1 MTNYAVYNKTLSR
14 IFKKI
19 NFIMTVTSSKQARKR
34 GACLMPNVTQTV
46 ILSAKSKSAWSPAHY
61 FMYAACALLIGCSA
75 TQPPVPVVDRVKNA
89 APEPSKSIAAD
100 SLNNQVYT
108 VQKGDTLYAI
118 ALNHGIDYKKLV
130 EWNNIRDPNSIR
142 PGQKINLFLP
152 TAAENDSRP
161 TLYALPQQPVTTNIE
176 PDAQLQES
184 LPLASPDGISNDIA
198 SSNANVKTGP
208 KALKLPFSEQNT
220 ALIRQSANSPAAAIQ
235 AAPPNVS
242 NEKAQIETAS
252 QHESTKT
259 NHANNQSI
267 SDWMWPA
274 DGKVVATFS
283 KNSKGVKISG
293 HAGQPVVA
301 SAAGVVV
308 YSGSGLRGYGNLI
321 IIKHDDVFLSAYAH
335 NNKLL
340 VKEGEAVT
348 KGQAIAEMGN
358 TDSDA
363 VQLHFEIRKNSKP
376 VDPLEYL
383 PHQS

>member
-1 MTNYAVYNKTLSR
+1 MTNYAVYNKTLR
-14 IFKKI
+14 RMFKDIISIVADTK
-19 NFIMTVTSSKQARKR
+19 SKYARKL
-34 GACLMPNVTQTV
+34 GACLINEQF
-46 ILSAKSKSAWSPAHY
+46 KSKSALLSARA
-61 FMYAACALLIGCSA
+61 FMLYAMCAVFIGCST

-89 APEPSKSIAAD
+89 APEPGKTTEIN
-100 SLNNQVYT
+100 SLSNKVYT
-108 VQKGDTLYAI
+108 VQKGDTLYGI

-152 TAAENDSRP
+152 TPVEDDAKP
-161 TLYALPQQPVTTNIE
+161 TLYALPQQPITTTIE
-176 PDAQLQES
+176 PDAQPSES
-184 LPLASPDGISNDIA
+184 LPLASPESVSNDVV
-198 SSNANVKTGP
+198 SSSGMVKTGP
-208 KALKLPFSEQNT
+208 KALKLPFSEQQNT
-220 ALIRQSANSPAAAIQ
+220 LRMQQSANSSPAAIQ
-235 AAPPNVS
+235 PVPAIAV
-242 NEKAQIETAS
+242 NEKAKIEEAS
-252 QHESTKT
+252 QFESNKADKVGNRSVT
-259 NHANNQSI
+259 
-267 SDWMWPA
+267 DWIWPT
-274 DGKVVATFS
+274 DGKVISTFS

-293 HAGQPVVA
+293 HAGQAVLA

-308 YSGSGLRGYGNLI
+308 YSGNGLRGYGNLI
-321 IIKHDDVFLSAYAH
+321 IIKHDDTFLSAYAH

-348 KGQAIAEMGN
+348 KGQKIAEMGN